1 MPLTYLDVPP
11 AITANAKKKLV
22 KEVYEAMH
30 EALPIPDSRV
40 LLREYPLENV
50 SLDGHKVEDFAS
62 NGFIQTENPDM
73 APFAAALQ

>member
-11 AITANAKKKLV
+11 AIPANAKKKLV

-62 NGFIQTENPDM
+62 KGFLQPENPDM
-73 APFAAALQ
+73 APFARSLQ